1 MALYMTEEV
10 DSVVIDIGSLDQ
22 APTISLAG
30 EGGAPR
36 ATSEPTTFG
45 GGIELLM
52 NDKGRKGASQ
62 AGDDNISLGDVRDL
76 ETELNE
82 LSGMDAT
89 PRRSIREVRS
99 GLFGGKEGITEAD
112 VVPEQAGSRTDNI
125 RIGRS
130 TAEAA
135 GAPPAGAGNWEGM
148 NALDAIHGDPE
159 ALMSKEPT
167 KTREELLR
175 EKFSYLRKLEEIEK
189 KGGRLTKH
197 YTMESPLEEMIGEYE
212 TVVAEKEKS
221 NSVKFQGKML
231 MACVTG
237 LEFLNGKFDPFD
249 VKLEGWA
256 EQVHENINDYDEVFA
271 ELHDKYKSKAK
282 MAPELKLLFQLGGSA
297 IMLHMTNTMFKSSM
311 PGMEDIMRQNPELM
325 QQFTQAAAS
334 SMGQSNPGFGGFMSG
349 LVGGGQPMPPPM
361 MQTQQPTRSN
371 RPDIQ
376 AARGQTAPGVDIR
389 DTFGNPNAPE
399 KSTARDAPLQQQPAP
414 GRPNARPLP
423 RAEMKGPS
431 DIGHILSRM
440 KTKTVN
446 LGKES
451 EGEGSTISLKD
462 LQELSSDKLPSMTG
476 RRKPRSE
483 RNTIALDI

>member
-1 MALYMTEEV
+1 MSASAL
-10 DSVVIDIGSLDQ
+10 SPSKK
-22 APTISLAG
+22 AG
-30 EGGAPR
+30 
-36 ATSEPTTFG
+36 
-45 GGIELLM
+45 
-52 NDKGRKGASQ
+52 
-62 AGDDNISLGDVRDL
+62 
-76 ETELNE
+76 
-82 LSGMDAT
+82 
-89 PRRSIREVRS
+89 
-99 GLFGGKEGITEAD
+99 
-112 VVPEQAGSRTDNI
+112 
-125 RIGRS
+125 
-130 TAEAA
+130 
-135 GAPPAGAGNWEGM
+135 
-148 NALDAIHGDPE
+148 
-159 ALMSKEPT
+159 
-167 KTREELLR
+167 
-175 EKFSYLRKLEEIEK
+175 EEIEK

-399 KSTARDAPLQQQPAP
+399 KSTARDAPLRPQPAAAA
-414 GRPNARPLP
+414 RPNARPQP

>member
-1 MALYMTEEV
+1 MTEEG
-10 DSVVIDIGSLDQ
+10 SVVIDMDHLEEVPS
-22 APTISLAG
+22 ISLASSKG
-30 EGGAPR
+30 PADNGKL
-36 ATSEPTTFG
+36 TNFG

-52 NDKGRKGASQ
+52 NDRTRKGSSQ
-62 AGDDNISLGDVRDL
+62 RGDGDNISLGDVNDL
-76 ETELNE
+76 EAELNE
-82 LSGMDAT
+82 LSGGGDHPT
-89 PRRSIREVRS
+89 RSVREARS
-99 GLFGGKEGITEAD
+99 SLFGNKVFPTAAD
-112 VVPEQAGSRTDNI
+112 VEPEQTGAI
-125 RIGRS
+125 RIGKS

-135 GAPPAGAGNWEGM
+135 GAVETADNWNGLNTLE
-148 NALDAIHGDPE
+148 AIHGDPE
-159 ALMSKEPT
+159 ALVAKEAT
-167 KTREELLR
+167 KSREELLR

-189 KGGRLTKH
+189 KGGRLTKR
-197 YTMESPLEEMIGEYE
+197 YTMDSSLEEMMGEYE
-212 TVVAEKEKS
+212 TIVAEKEKS
-221 NSVKFQGKML
+221 NSVNFQGKML

-249 VKLEGWA
+249 VKLDGWA

-271 ELHDKYKSKAK
+271 ELHEKYKSKAK

-311 PGMEDIMRQNPELM
+311 PGMDDIMRQNPELM

-349 LVGGGQPMPPPM
+349 LMGGGQPMPPPA
-361 MQTQQPTRSN
+361 MQTQMPPRSN

-376 AARGQTAPGVDIR
+376 VARGETATGVDVR
-389 DTFGNPNAPE
+389 DTYGNPNAPE
-399 KSTARDAPLQQQPAP
+399 KSTARDAPMRLPPRAAAPQQPS
-414 GRPNARPLP
+414 

-431 DIGHILSRM
+431 DISHILSRM

-446 LGKES
+446 LSKES

-462 LQELSSDKLPSMTG
+462 LQELSDQKLPAKTG

-483 RNTIALDI
+483 RNTVALDI

>member
-1 MALYMTEEV
+1 MALYMTEA
-10 DSVVIDIGSLDQ
+10 DSVVIDMDRLDEV
-22 APTISLAG
+22 PSISLAG
-30 EGGAPR
+30 GADSGGSAKL
-36 ATSEPTTFG
+36 TSFG

-52 NDKGRKGASQ
+52 NDKTRKGSSQ
-62 AGDDNISLGDVRDL
+62 KGDGDNISLGDVNEL
-76 ETELNE
+76 EAELNE
-82 LSGMDAT
+82 LSGGGDI
-89 PRRSIREVRS
+89 PRRSVREARS
-99 GLFGGKEGITEAD
+99 NLFGSKMTPTDAD
-112 VVPEQAGSRTDNI
+112 VAPEPLDQETI
-125 RIGRS
+125 RIGKS

-135 GAPPAGAGNWEGM
+135 GVNESADNWDGL

-159 ALMSKEPT
+159 VLVAKEAT
-167 KTREELLR
+167 RSREELLR

-189 KGGRLTKH
+189 KGGRLTKR
-197 YTMESPLEEMIGEYE
+197 YTMDSPLEEMMGEYE
-212 TVVAEKEKS
+212 TIVAEKERS
-221 NSVKFQGKML
+221 NSVNFQGKML

-249 VKLEGWA
+249 IKLDGWA

-271 ELHDKYKSKAK
+271 ELHEKYKSKAK

-311 PGMEDIMRQNPELM
+311 PGMDDIMRQNPELM

-349 LVGGGQPMPPPM
+349 LMGGGQSMPPPP
-361 MQTQQPTRSN
+361 MQTQMPPRAN

-376 AARGQTAPGVDIR
+376 VARGETAPGIDIR
-389 DTFGNPNAPE
+389 DTYGNPNAPE
-399 KSTARDAPLQQQPAP
+399 KSSARDAPTRLPPRATAPQQPS
-414 GRPNARPLP
+414 

-431 DIGHILSRM
+431 DISHILSRM

-446 LGKES
+446 LNKES

-462 LQELSSDKLPSMTG
+462 LQELSDQKLPAKTG

-483 RNTIALDI
+483 RNTVALDI

>member
-1 MALYMTEEV
+1 
-10 DSVVIDIGSLDQ
+10 
-22 APTISLAG
+22 
-30 EGGAPR
+30 
-36 ATSEPTTFG
+36 
-45 GGIELLM
+45 
-52 NDKGRKGASQ
+52 
-62 AGDDNISLGDVRDL
+62 
-76 ETELNE
+76 
-82 LSGMDAT
+82 
-89 PRRSIREVRS
+89 
-99 GLFGGKEGITEAD
+99 
-112 VVPEQAGSRTDNI
+112 
-125 RIGRS
+125 
-130 TAEAA
+130 
-135 GAPPAGAGNWEGM
+135 
-148 NALDAIHGDPE
+148 
-159 ALMSKEPT
+159 MSKEPT

-399 KSTARDAPLQQQPAP
+399 KSTARDAPLRPQPAP
-414 GRPNARPLP
+414 DRPNARPQP